1 MTTWIRH
8 TPEAEALFS
17 EERLVLSATELVHEA
32 IAESGLSKKDLAKL
46 IGVRP
51 SEISQRLSG
60 HRNLT
65 LRSLARMMHA
75 LGYELS
81 FEMKRRSSADR
92 ERANYEAMI
101 GQRMSRKVAENKPP
115 TETVRN
121 YFVVLT
127 FKAYPLDELE
137 KATDALQEA
146 LMTVAGI
153 SDPDVTVSLET
164 GRVDVAMYVEAGT
177 KFEAI
182 SRAENALAEAIHR
195 SGALQDWEERAEEDL
210 REDRYR
216 AEVQPADLLTA

>member
-81 FEMKRRSSADR
+81 FEMRRRSSADR
-92 ERANYEAMI
+92 ERANYETMI
-101 GQRMSRKVAENKPP
+101 GRRVSREVAEDKPP

-216 AEVQPADLLTA
+216 AEVQPADLLTV